1 MFGRSTKL
9 FAPISAISAAAKVTR
24 RGMAAVSGNEGGY
37 MMTGRRLQRSPKI
50 LVTGAVGQVGQELV
64 PYLRG
69 IHGNENVIASDVR
82 SPPQEL
88 YEAGP
93 FQYIDVL
100 EANQMTRLIVEENI
114 QSIVHLAAV
123 LSATGEKHPHL
134 ALKINNEGTQNIFEL
149 ARANG
154 IKVFC
159 PSTIAV
165 FGPTTPRDNTPDDCI
180 MRPTTMYGLTKV
192 HTELLGEYYHAKF
205 GVDFRSLRY
214 PGVISSKSMPG
225 GGTTDYAVEIYH
237 EAIAEKKYTCFL
249 SEETSLPMIYMP
261 DLLKATVGLMEAPE
275 ESLTRRVYNLGAMA
289 FTPKDL
295 ADSIASEIPDFKMTY
310 EPDFRQKIADTWP
323 KKIDDSLATKDWGWQ
338 PDYDVSAMTKEMLK
352 DLGHQK

>member
-1 MFGRSTKL
+1 M
-9 FAPISAISAAAKVTR
+9 
-24 RGMAAVSGNEGGY
+24 RGLTASSVVGNDGGGY
-37 MMTGRRLQRSPKI
+37 MMTGHRAKRGTGKV

-64 PYLRG
+64 PYLRT
-69 IHGNENVIASDVR
+69 IHGDENVIASDVR
-82 SPPQEL
+82 SPPSDL
-88 YEAGP
+88 YNAGP

-100 EANQMTRLIVEENI
+100 EMTQLSRLVVEENV
-114 QSIVHLAAV
+114 QCIVHLAAV

-149 ARANG
+149 ARLNN

-180 MRPTTMYGLTKV
+180 MRPTTMYGLTKI
-192 HTELLGEYYHAKF
+192 HTELLGEYYHKKF

-237 EAIAEKKYTCFL
+237 EALERGEYTCFL
-249 SEETSLPMIYMP
+249 SEDTSLPMIYMP
-261 DLLKATVGLMEAPE
+261 DLLKATIGLMEADPVT
-275 ESLTRRVYNLGAMA
+275 LKRRVYNLGALA
-289 FTPKDL
+289 FTPATLTK
-295 ADSIASEIPDFKMTY
+295 AIQKEIPDFKMHY
-310 EPDFRQKIADTWP
+310 EPDFRQAIADTWP
-323 KKIDDSLATKDWGWQ
+323 KKLDDTFATEDWGWQ
-338 PDYDVSAMTKEMLK
+338 PDYDVEAMTKEMLK
-352 DLGHQK
+352 DLRATRALKAAANK